1 MENNMQENDLSLK
14 GIGFTESLS
23 IFGIASIVLI
33 IETHFLIP
41 FLSNVTGWET
51 IIFWFIVAGLGLFF
65 PLLII
70 SFLIIKKEGYR
81 LNRQLWNER
90 LRFKKITK
98 ADWIWS
104 IGAIIVIGILSALI
118 IEIMKL
124 FFAEVNHQPSFMSFE
139 PLTRNRYWILLIWF
153 PYWLLNIIGEEILWR
168 GVLLPRQEIVFGKF
182 TWLFH
187 GFFWGIFH
195 IGFGWQLLLMLLPIL
210 FIQSYAVQRRK
221 NTWIGVIIHAGIN
234 GPSFLA
240 LSFGLI

>member
-1 MENNMQENDLSLK
+1 MQENNLSLK
-14 GIGFTESLS
+14 GIGFPESIS

-33 IETHFLIP
+33 LETQLVIP
-41 FLSNVTGWET
+41 FLSSVTGWET
-51 IIFWFIVAGLGLFF
+51 VVFWFIVAGLGLFL

-70 SFLIIKKEGYR
+70 SFLIVKKEGYNF
-81 LNRQLWNER
+81 NRQLWNER

-104 IGAIIVIGILSALI
+104 IGAIIVIGIFSALI
-118 IEIMKL
+118 IEIIKI
-124 FFAEVNHQPSFMSFE
+124 FVAEVNHQPSFMSFE

-153 PYWLLNIIGEEILWR
+153 PYWLLNIMGEEILWR
-168 GVLLPRQEIVFGKF
+168 GVLLPRQEIVFGKI

-210 FIQSYAVQRRK
+210 FIQSYTVQRRK
-221 NTWIGVIIHAGIN
+221 NTWVGVIIHAGIN